1 MNLIS
6 LYLNY
11 IYKNTKYRFG
21 YSFYIILSIS
31 VLIKIFIKD
40 STIEKLMSS
49 EANLKELF
57 EKWYDLNNKVQELMA
72 GFDLANVKKIRK
84 KQQGIEDLIYV
95 QLKQNAPNDYI
106 DLLPEDCGELE
117 VGYDTTNNEFYF
129 VMIDPKTENEENIKL
144 IAFTVD
150 LDKYVRVI
158 ENFKIE
164 D

>member
-1 MNLIS
+1 
-6 LYLNY
+6 
-11 IYKNTKYRFG
+11 
-21 YSFYIILSIS
+21 
-31 VLIKIFIKD
+31 
-40 STIEKLMSS
+40 MSS